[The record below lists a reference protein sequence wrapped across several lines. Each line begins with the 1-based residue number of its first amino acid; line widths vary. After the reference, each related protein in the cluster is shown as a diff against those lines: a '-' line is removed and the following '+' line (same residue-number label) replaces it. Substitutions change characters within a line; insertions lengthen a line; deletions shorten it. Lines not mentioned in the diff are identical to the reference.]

1 MAYNLVVLVKQV
13 PDTKRI
19 TGEAM
24 RDDGTVNRS
33 ALPAIF
39 NPEDLHA
46 LEVAL
51 ELRERYGGR
60 VTVLTMG
67 PPQACEVLRQS
78 LERGADDVV
87 LLTDRRAAASD
98 TLATSY
104 ILACAV
110 RKVAAEALAQD
121 DAGARPAVPLRPD
134 AGSALPQAGGVDIV
148 LCGRQAIDGDTA
160 QVPPQTAEKL
170 GWTQITYVDAVEEV
184 SGRRLR
190 AHRNTGSGWERVE
203 ASLPCLLTVTDQ
215 GPAPRPASAKRIMAV
230 KKARSRAEIQMEVG
244 AVMPDATAEVRAA
257 EVEKRAATLAAKSL
271 LLKQW
276 TLDDIAADLARCGR
290 DGSPTKVKRIQSVVL
305 KGSGFKKI
313 DPTPEAVTTMI
324 HELIE
329 DHTIG

>member
-1 MAYNLVVLVKQV
+1 MPYNFVVLVKQV

-46 LEVAL
+46 LELAL
-51 ELRERYGGR
+51 ELRDGSGGR
-60 VTVLTMG
+60 VTVVTMG

-78 LERGADDVV
+78 LERGADDAV

-104 ILACAV
+104 ILSCAV
-110 RKVAAEALAQD
+110 RRVAA
-121 DAGARPAVPLRPD
+121 DAP
-134 AGSALPQAGGVDIV
+134 VDMV

-170 GWTQITYVDAVEEV
+170 GWPQVTYVESVEDL
-184 SGRRLR
+184 SGRRIR
-190 AHRNTGSGWERVE
+190 VKRNTGAGWERVE

-215 GPAPRPASAKRIMAV
+215 GPEPRPASAKRLMAV
-230 KKARSRAEIQMEVG
+230 KRARSRAELAAE
-244 AVMPDATAEVRAA
+244 ATAAMPGAAPEAVAA
-257 EVEKRAATLAAKSL
+257 EVEKRAAALAARGML
-271 LLKQW
+271 IRQW
-276 TLDDIAADLARCGR
+276 TLDDIKADLAWCGR

-305 KGSGFKKI
+305 KGTGFKKV
-313 DPTPEAVTTMI
+313 EAEPGAVAGMV

>member
-1 MAYNLVVLVKQV
+1 MPYNMVVLVKQV

-46 LEVAL
+46 LELAL
-51 ELRERYGGR
+51 ELRQKHGGR

-67 PPQACEVLRQS
+67 PPQACEVLRES
-78 LERGADDVV
+78 LERGADDVA

-104 ILACAV
+104 ILSCAV
-110 RKVAAEALAQD
+110 RKVAAD
-121 DAGARPAVPLRPD
+121 KP
-134 AGSALPQAGGVDIV
+134 VDMV

-170 GWTQITYVDAVEEV
+170 GWPQVTYVESVEDI
-184 SGRRLR
+184 SGGRIRVKR
-190 AHRNTGSGWERVE
+190 STGSGWERVE
-203 ASLPCLLTVTDQ
+203 CPLPCLLTVTDQ
-215 GPAPRPASAKRIMAV
+215 GPEPRPASVKRLMAV
-230 KKARSRAEIQMEVG
+230 KKARGRSEIQMQVSAQMPG
-244 AVMPDATAEVRAA
+244 ATPEAIAA
-257 EVEKRAATLAAKSL
+257 EVQTRAAALEAKGL
-271 LLKQW
+271 LIKQW
-276 TLDDIAADLARCGR
+276 TLDDIKADLQWCGK

-305 KGSGFKKI
+305 KGSGFKKVE
-313 DPTPEAVTTMI
+313 PNEKSLAEMV
-324 HELIE
+324 HALIE

>member
-46 LEVAL
+46 LETAL
-51 ELRERYGGR
+51 RLREAHGGR

-67 PPQACEVLRQS
+67 PPQACEVLREA
-78 LERGADDVV
+78 LERGADDAV

-104 ILACAV
+104 ILARAV
-110 RKVAAEALAQD
+110 RRLAA
-121 DAGARPAVPLRPD
+121 DAP
-134 AGSALPQAGGVDIV
+134 VDLV
-148 LCGRQAIDGDTA
+148 VCGRQAIDGDTA

-170 GWTQITYVDAVEEV
+170 GWPQVTYVEEIEEV
-184 SGRRLR
+184 AGGLVR
-190 AHRNTGSGWERVE
+190 ARRNTGEGFERVE
-203 ASLPCLLTVTDQ
+203 CPLPCLLTVTDR
-215 GPAPRPASAKRIMAV
+215 GPEPRPASAKRMMAV
-230 KKARSRAEIQMEVG
+230 KKRRAPAEVLNAVRAERPNASPDEV
-244 AVMPDATAEVRAA
+244 AAEVRRRMADLEA
-257 EVEKRAATLAAKSL
+257 RGRAIT
-271 LLKQW
+271 QW
-276 TLDDIAADLARCGR
+276 TLDDIGADLAWCGR

-305 KGSGFKKI
+305 AGTGFKKI
-313 DPTPEAVTTMI
+313 EPTEDAVAGMV

>member
-33 ALPAIF
+33 ALPAVF

-46 LEVAL
+46 LETAL
-51 ELRERYGGR
+51 RLREQYGGR

-67 PPQACEVLRQS
+67 PPQACEVLRDA
-78 LERGADDVV
+78 LERGADDAI

-104 ILACAV
+104 ILAQAV
-110 RKVAAEALAQD
+110 RRLAAD
-121 DAGARPAVPLRPD
+121 GP
-134 AGSALPQAGGVDIV
+134 VDMV
-148 LCGRQAIDGDTA
+148 VCGRQAIDGDTA

-170 GWTQITYVDAVEEV
+170 GWPQVTYIEEIEEV
-184 SGRRLR
+184 AGGLVR
-190 AHRNTGSGWERVE
+190 ARRNTGEGFERVE
-203 ASLPCLLTVTDQ
+203 CPLPCLLTVTDR
-215 GPAPRPASAKRIMAV
+215 GPEPRPASAKRMMAI
-230 KKARSRAEIQMEVG
+230 KKRRA
-244 AVMPDATAEVRAA
+244 PAEVRSAVRA
-257 EVEKRAATLAAKSL
+257 ERPDALPDDVATEVRRRMADLDARGRTIT
-271 LLKQW
+271 QW
-276 TLDDIAADLARCGR
+276 TLDDIAADLAWCGR

-305 KGSGFKKI
+305 AGTGFKKVE
-313 DPTPEAVTTMI
+313 PTEDAVTGMV

>member
-87 LLTDRRAAASD
+87 LVTDRRAAASD

-110 RKVAAEALAQD
+110 RKVAAAA
-121 DAGARPAVPLRPD
+121 PI
-134 AGSALPQAGGVDIV
+134 DIV

-215 GPAPRPASAKRIMAV
+215 GPAPRPASAKRLMAV

-244 AVMPDATAEVRAA
+244 AAMPDATPEVRAA

-276 TLDDIAADLARCGR
+276 TLDDIAADLAWCGR

-313 DPTPEAVTTMI
+313 DPTPEAVTGMVR
-324 HELIE
+324 ELIE

>member
-1 MAYNLVVLVKQV
+1 MSYNLVVLVKQV

-19 TGEAM
+19 TGDAM

-46 LEVAL
+46 LEMAL

-60 VTVLTMG
+60 VTVVTMG

-78 LERGADDVV
+78 LERGADDAV

-110 RKVAAEALAQD
+110 RRVAAAA
-121 DAGARPAVPLRPD
+121 P
-134 AGSALPQAGGVDIV
+134 VDMV
-148 LCGRQAIDGDTA
+148 VCGRQAIDGDTA

-170 GWTQITYVDAVEEV
+170 GWPQVTYVDRVEEV
-184 SGRRLR
+184 SGGRIR
-190 AHRNTGSGWERVE
+190 ARRNTGSGWERVE
-203 ASLPCLLTVTDQ
+203 CPLPCLLTVTDQ
-215 GPAPRPASAKRIMAV
+215 GPEPRPASARRIMAV
-230 KKARSRAEIQMEVG
+230 KRARCRAELTMEV
-244 AVMPDATAEVRAA
+244 AAAMPDADAEAREAEVARRAA
-257 EVEKRAATLAAKSL
+257 ALQARGL
-271 LLKQW
+271 LITQW
-276 TLDDIAADLARCGR
+276 TLDDIEADLAWCGR
-290 DGSPTKVKRIQSVVL
+290 DGSPTKVKRIQSVIL
-305 KGSGFKKI
+305 TGSGFKKI
-313 DPTPEAVTTMI
+313 EPAEAAIAGMV
-324 HELIE
+324 HELIA

>member
-1 MAYNLVVLVKQV
+1 MPYNMVVLVKQV

-19 TGEAM
+19 TGQAM

-46 LEVAL
+46 LELAL
-51 ELRERYGGR
+51 ALRQKHGGR

-67 PPQACEVLRQS
+67 PPQACEVLRES
-78 LERGADDVV
+78 LERGADDVA

-104 ILACAV
+104 ILSCAV
-110 RKVAAEALAQD
+110 RKVAAD
-121 DAGARPAVPLRPD
+121 KP
-134 AGSALPQAGGVDIV
+134 VDMV

-170 GWTQITYVDAVEEV
+170 GWPQVTYVESVEDI
-184 SGRRLR
+184 SGGRIRVKR
-190 AHRNTGSGWERVE
+190 STGSGWERVE
-203 ASLPCLLTVTDQ
+203 CPLPCLLTVTDQ
-215 GPAPRPASAKRIMAV
+215 GPEPRPASAKRIMAV
-230 KKARSRAEIQMEVG
+230 KKARGRSEIQMQVAAQMPG
-244 AVMPDATAEVRAA
+244 AAPEAMAA
-257 EVEKRAATLAAKSL
+257 EVQSRAAALDAKGL
-271 LLKQW
+271 LIKQW
-276 TLDDIAADLARCGR
+276 TLDDIKADLQWCGK

-305 KGSGFKKI
+305 KGSGFKKVEPNEKSLA
-313 DPTPEAVTTMI
+313 DMVHA
-324 HELIE
+324 LIE

>member
-1 MAYNLVVLVKQV
+1 MSYNLVVLIKQV

-46 LEVAL
+46 LELAL

-60 VTVLTMG
+60 VTVVTMG
-67 PPQACEVLRQS
+67 PPQACEILRDS
-78 LERGADDVV
+78 LERGADDAV
-87 LLTDRRAAASD
+87 LITDRRAAASD

-110 RKVAAEALAQD
+110 RRVASEK
-121 DAGARPAVPLRPD
+121 P
-134 AGSALPQAGGVDIV
+134 VDMV

-170 GWTQITYVDAVEEV
+170 SWPQVTYVESVEEV
-184 SGRRLR
+184 AGGRIR
-190 AHRNTGSGWERVE
+190 ARRSTGAGWERVE
-203 ASLPCLLTVTDQ
+203 CPLPCLLTVTDQ
-215 GPAPRPASAKRIMAV
+215 GPEPRPASAKRMMAV
-230 KKARSRAEIQMEVG
+230 KKARSRAEIQMEVAAKMPG
-244 AVMPDATAEVRAA
+244 AAPEAIAA
-257 EVEKRAATLAAKSL
+257 EVEKRAAALAARNL
-271 LLKQW
+271 LIKQW
-276 TLDDIAADLARCGR
+276 TLDDIKADLARCGR

-305 KGSGFKKI
+305 KGTGFKKVEPAEQPI
-313 DPTPEAVTTMI
+313 ADMI

>member
-39 NPEDLHA
+39 NPEDLNA
-46 LEVAL
+46 LELAL

-60 VTVLTMG
+60 VTVLSMG
-67 PPQACEVLRQS
+67 PLQACDVLRES

-104 ILACAV
+104 ILSCAV
-110 RKVAAEALAQD
+110 RKV
-121 DAGARPAVPLRPD
+121 GARQAVDL
-134 AGSALPQAGGVDIV
+134 V

-170 GWTQITYVDAVEEV
+170 GWPQITYVDSVEAVAD
-184 SGRRLR
+184 GRIR
-190 AHRNTGSGWERVE
+190 ARRNTGSGWERVE
-203 ASLPCLLTVTDQ
+203 TRLPCLVTVTDQ
-215 GPAPRPASAKRIMAV
+215 GPEPRPPSAKRIMVV
-230 KKARSRAEIQMEVG
+230 KKVRSRAEIQKEVAEQLVG
-244 AVMPDATAEVRAA
+244 APAEAQAEEVERRATA
-257 EVEKRAATLAAKSL
+257 LAARNL
-271 LLKQW
+271 LIAQW
-276 TLDDIAADLARCGR
+276 TLDDIEADLAWCGK

-305 KGSGFKKI
+305 KGSGFKKVEPSAEGI
-313 DPTPEAVTTMI
+313 AAMV

>member
-78 LERGADDVV
+78 LERGADDAV

-110 RKVAAEALAQD
+110 RTCAKAA
-121 DAGARPAVPLRPD
+121 P
-134 AGSALPQAGGVDIV
+134 VDV
-148 LCGRQAIDGDTA
+148 VVCGRQAIDGDTA

-170 GWTQITYVDAVEEV
+170 GWPQVTYVDRVEEV
-184 SGRRLR
+184 AEGRLR
-190 AHRNTGSGWERVE
+190 ARRSTGAGWERVE
-203 ASLPCLLTVTDQ
+203 CPLPCLLTVTDQ
-215 GPAPRPASAKRIMAV
+215 APEPRPASAKRLMAV
-230 KKARSRAEIQMEVG
+230 KRARSRAELAGEV
-244 AVMPDATAEVRAA
+244 AAAMPDATPEARASEVEARAA
-257 EVEKRAATLAAKSL
+257 GLASRGL
-271 LLKQW
+271 LIRQW
-276 TLDDIAADLARCGR
+276 TLDDIGADLAWCGR

-305 KGSGFKKI
+305 KGTAFRKV
-313 DPTPEAVTTMI
+313 EANEAEITTMI
-324 HELIE
+324 HELIS

>member
-1 MAYNLVVLVKQV
+1 MPYNFVVLVKQV

-46 LEVAL
+46 LELAL
-51 ELRERYGGR
+51 ELRDRSGGR
-60 VTVLTMG
+60 VTVITMG

-104 ILACAV
+104 ILSCAV
-110 RKVAAEALAQD
+110 RKVAEAA
-121 DAGARPAVPLRPD
+121 P
-134 AGSALPQAGGVDIV
+134 VDLV

-170 GWTQITYVDAVEEV
+170 GWPQVTYVESVEEL
-184 SGRRLR
+184 SGRRIR
-190 AHRNTGSGWERVE
+190 ARRSTGSGWERVE
-203 ASLPCLLTVTDQ
+203 APLPCLLTVTDQ
-215 GPAPRPASAKRIMAV
+215 GPEPRPASARRLMAV
-230 KKARSRAEIQMEVG
+230 KRARSRAELQGE
-244 AVMPDATAEVRAA
+244 ATAAMPGAAPQGLAA
-257 EVEKRAATLAAKSL
+257 EVEKRAAALAARGML
-271 LLKQW
+271 IKQW
-276 TLDDIAADLARCGR
+276 TLDDIKADPARCGR

-305 KGSGFKKI
+305 KGTGFKKVEPQP
-313 DPTPEAVTTMI
+313 DAVAGMV

>member
-1 MAYNLVVLVKQV
+1 MPYNLVVLVKQV

-46 LEVAL
+46 LELAL
-51 ELRERYGGR
+51 RLRERYGGR
-60 VTVLTMG
+60 VAVITMG
-67 PPQACEVLRQS
+67 PPQACEVLRQC
-78 LERGADDVV
+78 LERGVDDVV

-104 ILACAV
+104 ILSCAV
-110 RKVAAEALAQD
+110 RRIAQD
-121 DAGARPAVPLRPD
+121 AP
-134 AGSALPQAGGVDIV
+134 VDMV

-170 GWTQITYVDAVEEV
+170 GLPQVTYVESVEEV
-184 SGRRLR
+184 GDGRVR
-190 AHRNTGSGWERVE
+190 AKRNTGRGWERVE
-203 ASLPCLLTVTDQ
+203 CPLPCLLTVTDQ
-215 GPAPRPASAKRIMAV
+215 GPEPRPASARRLMAV
-230 KKARSRAEIQMEVG
+230 KKARSLAELEAEARARMPGASPEQVAIEV
-244 AVMPDATAEVRAA
+244 AA
-257 EVEKRAATLAAKSL
+257 QASALAHKNL
-271 LLKQW
+271 LIKQW
-276 TLDDIAADLARCGR
+276 TLEDIKADLAWCGR
-290 DGSPTKVKRIQSVVL
+290 DGSPTKVKRIQSVIL
-305 KGSGFKKI
+305 KGTGFKKVE
-313 DPTPEAVTTMI
+313 PEAGAVAGMV

>member
-1 MAYNLVVLVKQV
+1 MAYNIVVLIKQV

-46 LEVAL
+46 LEAAL
-51 ELRERYGGR
+51 ELKERYGGR
-60 VTVLTMG
+60 VTVVTMG
-67 PPQACEVLRQS
+67 PPQACEVLRES

-87 LLTDRRAAASD
+87 LITDRRAAASD

-104 ILACAV
+104 ILSCAV
-110 RKVAAEALAQD
+110 RKLNEPRR
-121 DAGARPAVPLRPD
+121 AGVNL
-134 AGSALPQAGGVDIV
+134 VV
-148 LCGRQAIDGDTA
+148 CGRQAIDGDTA

-170 GWTQITYVDAVEEV
+170 GWPQVTYVECVEEV
-184 SGRRLR
+184 AGGRLR
-190 AHRNTGSGWERVE
+190 ARRNTGQGAERVE
-203 ASLPCLLTVTDQ
+203 CPLPCLLTVTDQ
-215 GPAPRPASAKRIMAV
+215 APAPRPPSAKRIMAV
-230 KKARSRAEIQMEVG
+230 KKARSRAEIERET
-244 AVMPDATAEVRAA
+244 PDPDQARARTEA
-257 EVEKRAATLAAKSL
+257 LQARGL
-271 LLKQW
+271 LITQW
-276 TLDDIAADLARCGR
+276 DLQDIGADLAWCGR

-305 KGSGFKKI
+305 KGSGFKKVE
-313 DPTPEAVTTMI
+313 PTEQGVAVMV